1 LLAFAPQPGVPFL
14 FMLKRIAILGPGL
27 LGGSL
32 ALALKARAGA
42 QVAIWARRQE
52 AVAAIRTQGCAD
64 DASTDLGKVVS
75 GADTVVFATPIG
87 AMPGLARQIT
97 PHLMKGALVTD
108 VGSVKAPVCARLSE
122 IFAGNAGQF
131 VGSHPMAGSEQTGL
145 EAARS
150 DLFDGAVCIV
160 TPDSGTA
167 SAVVKQA
174 AALWEAVGGQ
184 VRILSPDE
192 HDAIVA
198 TISHLPHLLA
208 AVLVNAVSEMR
219 PEAFDFCGPGFR
231 DTTRIASGPPQMW
244 AEILG
249 ENRAAVANALDAL
262 IEKLRAAS
270 KVLTSDSS
278 ECDVS
283 MSQLLTQAKAQRDRL
298 RLPKILSDA

>member
-1 LLAFAPQPGVPFL
+1 
-14 FMLKRIAILGPGL
+14 MLKRIAILGPGL

-42 QVAIWARRQE
+42 RVAIWARREE
-52 AVAAIRTQGCAD
+52 AVAAVRAQGCAD
-64 DASTDLGKVVS
+64 DASTDLEKVVT

-87 AMPGLARQIT
+87 VMPDLARKIA
-97 PHLMKGALVTD
+97 PRLSGGALVTD
-108 VGSVKAPVCARLSE
+108 VGSVKAPVCAQLSE
-122 IFAGNAGQF
+122 IFADGPGHF

-145 EAARS
+145 EAARD

-160 TPDSGTA
+160 TPHATA
-167 SAVVKQA
+167 APATVKQA

-184 VRILSPDE
+184 VRILAPDE

-198 TISHLPHLLA
+198 AISHLPHLLA
-208 AVLVNAVSEMR
+208 AVLVNVVSDTC
-219 PEAFDFCGPGFR
+219 PAAFDFCGPGFR

-244 AEILG
+244 TEILG
-249 ENRAAVANALDAL
+249 ENRAAVSHALDAL

-270 KVLTSDSS
+270 KVLTSGSS
-278 ECDVS
+278 ERDQS
-283 MSQLLTQAKAQRDRL
+283 MNQLLNQAKAQRDRL